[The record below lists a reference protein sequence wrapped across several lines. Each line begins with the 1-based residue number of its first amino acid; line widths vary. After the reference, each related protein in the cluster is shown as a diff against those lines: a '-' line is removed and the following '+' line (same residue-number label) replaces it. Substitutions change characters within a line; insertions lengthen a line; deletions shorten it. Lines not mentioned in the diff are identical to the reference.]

1 MASPKSLSRRFVR
14 FVCAISA
21 FALLAPLASAAPAE
35 PTAPGTPA
43 APAAPA
49 TSTPNE
55 AKAVETVARAREL
68 AVSIERG
75 HLSREAEKKPWN
87 DLSSLIDSQTI
98 SQFVMGE
105 KWNEA
110 TPPQRRAFAAAVT
123 DLIVQRLVDRLGSPL
138 AEPFE
143 IAATRTLDDGDVIV
157 VTHVKFRDGHIGELD
172 WRLHPAGSKLAV
184 ADVLVDGVSISVNAR
199 DQTQNELKSNGGSI
213 AQLIANMRN
222 RFRFQ

>member
-1 MASPKSLSRRFVR
+1 MASAKSLNRRLR

-21 FALLAPLASAAPAE
+21 FALLAPLASAAPA
-35 PTAPGTPA
+35 PTAPGT
-43 APAAPA
+43 AAPA

-110 TPPQRRAFAAAVT
+110 TPPQRRAFAAALT
-123 DLIVQRLVDRLGSPL
+123 DLVVQR
-138 AEPFE
+138 
-143 IAATRTLDDGDVIV
+143 
-157 VTHVKFRDGHIGELD
+157 
-172 WRLHPAGSKLAV
+172 
-184 ADVLVDGVSISVNAR
+184 
-199 DQTQNELKSNGGSI
+199 
-213 AQLIANMRN
+213 
-222 RFRFQ
+222 